1 MYLVK
6 PRKIDAG
13 IKETNSTCF
22 DLATAKPNMKIIFM
36 RIIN

>member
-1 MYLVK
+1 MYLLK

-13 IKETNSTCF
+13 IKETNCF